1 MDLTKTS
8 HSGMDFAEL
17 AAEYVEL
24 LPERIT
30 LMLFQN
36 GQSVGTG
43 NNSPVNSPG
52 SNNVVTGNSSM
63 VQTVGNYG
71 AFINSI
77 ASGDTFLN
85 QW

>member
-1 MDLTKTS
+1 MDLTETVRP
-8 HSGMDFAEL
+8 GMDVAEL

-24 LPERIT
+24 LPDRIT
-30 LMLFQN
+30 LMVFQN

-43 NNSPVNSPG
+43 NNSPVNSPA

-63 VQTVGNYG
+63 VQAIGNAG
-71 AFINSI
+71 AYINSV
-77 ASGDTFLN
+77 ALGDTFLN